1 MCADCKRV
9 VHAVWQERH
18 RGVCTRVEDGRQLE
32 GGSIRLR
39 DRPRATVE
47 PEEND
52 VRPGGPLPHP
62 ERAKKCPL
70 CAKIVAAEHECVIM
84 DCALCG
90 TRVNRTHYALHLGT
104 TRHREA
110 EEARWAQE
118 QKACLAC
125 QGLEQEG
132 HTCGFAPCGVCGVW
146 VDSRFQAVHEATRGH
161 RAAVVA
167 AGQKEERKTAGNE
180 TPVNRC
186 PSCKALIEEGHRC
199 GVVQCDVYG
208 GRLEAPHTAT
218 KKHRKAA
225 EKTREEERARKAQ
238 EGGTSEGAAADITDG
253 QRNWCLSR
261 GEIATDAHRWGVVML
276 TTDVDGNEAGVEYRV
291 GAERRAKERQ
301 QAREEELEREEK
313 RREKGEKEKKK
324 RVEIEK
330 IEKERKKREE
340 DERREREKVEKMEK
354 ERKERV
360 EEEER
365 KKMERMEM
373 ERKERE
379 ENEKKQREKMEKER
393 KKREDDEKKERK
405 KMEKMEKE
413 RKGREEKEKKKR
425 EEIEKE
431 RKERVKM
438 EGEGREKE
446 EMEQK
451 EQKRKEKQEIEK
463 QEQDRKEREK
473 IEQRQFNAKKE
484 EQRKETA
491 KIKKRNEEQKQKLEK
506 KKQEDQ
512 RQAVKQ
518 EHTARENTE
527 EVHTQ
532 PAQGTG
538 RRRKKKPTLDTP
550 LNDAATPSLVVP
562 KLKPSRSRT
571 AGKGEARERRIL
583 EESRGVQEPMQTGP
597 AEVQRLRETEKAVG
611 DMEKH
616 EEAEKRMQQVRQASA
631 STETRLPE
639 ELQTAE
645 KAKRKRGRS
654 QKEAN
659 SIASQVQE
667 STGASGQGG
676 GSTPQTVKPR
686 WTKETK
692 AQRNQAQTQKL
703 EEDEHLELEKTRL
716 LELEE
721 KQKQV
726 RIMTVFSVHR
736 ADGHRRQCRMSGSWS
751 WKR

>member
-1 MCADCKRV
+1 MCADCKLV

-32 GGSIRLR
+32 GGSIHLR

-104 TRHREA
+104 TRHRKA

-132 HTCGFAPCGVCGVW
+132 HTCGFAPCSVCGVW
-146 VDSRFQAVHEATRGH
+146 VDNRFQAVHEATGGH

-167 AGQKEERKTAGNE
+167 GQKEERGAARNE

-186 PSCKALIEEGHRC
+186 PFCKVLVEEGPRC
-199 GVVQCDVYG
+199 EVVQCDVYD
-208 GRLEAPHTAT
+208 GRAEAPRTAT

-225 EKTREEERARKAQ
+225 EKAMEQEERARKAR

-253 QRNWCLSR
+253 QPNWCLSR

-301 QAREEELEREEK
+301 QAREDERGELEREEK
-313 RREKGEKEKKK
+313 RREKEGKRKERAEKEKKK
-324 RVEIEK
+324 REEIEK
-330 IEKERKKREE
+330 IEKERKEREE
-340 DERREREKVEKMEK
+340 DERREREKMEKMEK

-360 EEEER
+360 EEER
-365 KKMERMEM
+365 KNMEKIEI

-379 ENEKKQREKMEKER
+379 EKEKKQREKMEKER
-393 KKREDDEKKERK
+393 KKREDDKKKERK

-413 RKGREEKEKKKR
+413 REGREEEEKKKR

-431 RKERVKM
+431 RKEREEEERKERVKM
-438 EGEGREKE
+438 EGERREKE
-446 EMEQK
+446 KMEQK
-451 EQKRKEKQEIEK
+451 EQEKKEKQEIEK
-463 QEQDRKEREK
+463 QEQDRREREK

-484 EQRKETA
+484 EQRKERA
-491 KIKKRNEEQKQKLEK
+491 KIKKRNEEQKQKPEK

-512 RQAVKQ
+512 RQAAKQ

-562 KLKPSRSRT
+562 KLRPSPSQTERKR
-571 AGKGEARERRIL
+571 EARERRIL
-583 EESRGVQEPMQTGP
+583 EETRGVQEPMQTGLT
-597 AEVQRLRETEKAVG
+597 EVQRLRETEKAVG
-611 DMEKH
+611 DMEEKH
-616 EEAEKRMQQVRQASA
+616 EEAERRMQQVRQASA

-639 ELQTAE
+639 ELQKAE
-645 KAKRKRGRS
+645 KAKRQRGRS
-654 QKEAN
+654 KKGAN

-667 STGASGQGG
+667 STGASGL
-676 GSTPQTVKPR
+676 K
-686 WTKETK
+686 
-692 AQRNQAQTQKL
+692 
-703 EEDEHLELEKTRL
+703 
-716 LELEE
+716 E

-726 RIMTVFSVHR
+726 RILTVFSVHR
-736 ADGHRRQCRMSGSWS
+736 ADGHSRQCRMSGSWS